1 MKRELIE
8 AAWPRSA
15 RDPVCGAPG
24 LLTGPFDRLLA
35 GFLSFGAG
43 FASGSDVFQ
52 FIVRKV
58 FDSHHGVSSSP
69 DADQLIQLY
78 LDCCA
83 VAILRVLDQE
93 HHQKRYDRRAGVDDQ
108 LPRVRKAEQGTADRP
123 YDDDADS
130 QHKG

>member
-15 RDPVCGAPG
+15 CDPVCGAPG
-24 LLTGPFDRLLA
+24 LRTGPFDRLLA

-43 FASGSDVFQ
+43 FTFSSDVFQ
-52 FIVRKV
+52 FIVCKV

-83 VAILRVLDQE
+83 VPILRVLDQKY
-93 HHQKRYDRRAGVDDQ
+93 HQKRYDRRAGVDDQ

-123 YDDDADS
+123 YNDDPGS
-130 QHKG
+130 QDKG